1 MNPSAFAQCFESLLI
16 GESRVRRCQPEATPQ
31 VGLAFSRKC
40 LDGADNKLRIPS
52 IDEPEGTAQALVENT
67 FSVTLNPGRPARLR
81 VNVFG
86 PMEKTLVKPPA
97 IERQPAQQR
106 VKPPTGALDANNAQ
120 QVLALI
126 RKLCDEVK
134 ASLLLVSHDPAITA
148 QFPRVVT
155 LSELN
160 RASVGATPASPVPA

>member
-1 MNPSAFAQCFESLLI
+1 MNPGAFAQCFESLLI

-106 VKPPTGALDANNAQ
+106 VQPPSS
-120 QVLALI
+120 
-126 RKLCDEVK
+126 
-134 ASLLLVSHDPAITA
+134 SLHPRRHPRPNPADRDVDHVRVGIARTA
-148 QFPRVVT
+148 EESLQPR
-155 LSELN
+155 
-160 RASVGATPASPVPA
+160 RSPGREPIQ